1 MKPELRPFVKAAGLQ
16 ADARSIAAA
25 GVGAVYRG
33 DVPGASL
40 VALMTGI
47 GMDNATRAAERAL
60 SLGPCDHVLVVGIAG
75 GVDPGL
81 CIGDVVV
88 PEVVVDGPSG
98 REYRADPLGSHPRA
112 GRIVS
117 SDELSSGSDE
127 QAAMVAAGITAV
139 DMETAAVAAV
149 CAAAGVRWSAFRG
162 ISDHGAESGIDESV
176 LHLSKPDGTA
186 DAGAVARY
194 ALTKP
199 WKMPKLAKLGRDMQ
213 TAVDAAVRA
222 ALAAL
227 AEATP

>member
-1 MKPELRPFVKAAGLQ
+1 MGN
-16 ADARSIAAA
+16 
-25 GVGAVYRG
+25 
-33 DVPGASL
+33 AS
-40 VALMTGI
+40 
-47 GMDNATRAAERAL
+47 RAAERAL

-75 GVDPGL
+75 GVDPSL
-81 CIGDVVV
+81 RIGDVVV
-88 PEVVVDGPSG
+88 PEVVVDGPSAQ
-98 REYRADPLGSHPRA
+98 EYRADPLGSHPRA

-117 SDELSSGSDE
+117 SDELTSGTE
-127 QAAMVAAGITAV
+127 AQAALVAAGVTAV

-149 CAAAGVRWSAFRG
+149 CQAAGVRWTAFRG

-199 WKMPKLAKLGRDMQ
+199 WKMPKLAQLGRDMQ
-213 TAVDAAVRA
+213 IAVDAAVRA

-227 AEATP
+227 ADPVS